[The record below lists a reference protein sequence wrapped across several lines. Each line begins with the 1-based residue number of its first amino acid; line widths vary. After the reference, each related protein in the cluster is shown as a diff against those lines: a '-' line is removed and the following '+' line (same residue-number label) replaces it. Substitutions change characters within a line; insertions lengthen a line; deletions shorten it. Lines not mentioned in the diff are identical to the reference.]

1 MSKTDQ
7 YTIQELKKWKENP
20 LLNPKTNKN
29 IKKDGPT
36 YKIIEKEYNK
46 NKDSIESGVLS
57 ILNKLLKCED
67 DRDPISMNLFWIEKD
82 NTRTIIYDLDHLDN
96 LVFYT
101 DDNNKQ
107 RCLELESV
115 RYLKTYNILNHP
127 VTMEALPREI
137 FDSIKVITI
146 ETKNDTIDDTALN
159 VFQLFTK
166 KSIFIDYK
174 LFLELNKEKLLI
186 FNNEIKDIW
195 TQNLTQQQRESISN
209 EPLFSKKNH
218 DIHKYNLENIQ
229 QYLLKDI
236 KTALECNKEELSL
249 MINYIIIGALGI
261 LIPEIKENYSDVIF
275 AFS

>member
-1 MSKTDQ
+1 MSNT

-20 LLNPKTNKN
+20 LSNPKTKKN

-46 NKDSIESGVLS
+46 NKDSIESSVLS

-82 NTRTIIYDLDHLDN
+82 NTRSIIYNLDHLDD
-96 LVFYT
+96 LVFYN
-101 DDNNKQ
+101 DVNNKQ
-107 RCLELESV
+107 RCLEIDSI
-115 RYLKTYNILNHP
+115 RHLKTYKILNHP
-127 VTMEALPREI
+127 VTMEPLPKELL
-137 FDSIKVITI
+137 DSIKVINTQDI
-146 ETKNDTIDDTALN
+146 DITIDDLTLN

-166 KSIFIDYK
+166 KSIFIDYT

-195 TQNLTQQQRESISN
+195 IQNLTQHQRDIISN
-209 EPLFSKKNH
+209 ESLFSKINH
-218 DIHKYNLENIQ
+218 DIYNYNLENIQ

-261 LIPEIKENYSDVIF
+261 VIPQIKENYSDVIF